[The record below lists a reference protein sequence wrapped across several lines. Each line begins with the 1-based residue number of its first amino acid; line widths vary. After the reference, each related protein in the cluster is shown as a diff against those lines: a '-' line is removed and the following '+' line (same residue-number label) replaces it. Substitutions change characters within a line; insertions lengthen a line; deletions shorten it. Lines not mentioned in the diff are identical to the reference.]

1 MMRFWM
7 YFEGQVDKWYK
18 RKKRVEEDP
27 SKFLTRSSLRM
38 ELPIHQ
44 WKRWWKKKVCVCVG
58 GALHY
63 CMLGLKCPLNIL
75 GRYQVA
81 SRIREIASRQEAM

>member
-44 WKRWWKKKVCVCVG
+44 NGKDGGRRRCVCVWEE
-58 GALHY
+58 HS
-63 CMLGLKCPLNIL
+63 I
-75 GRYQVA
+75 
-81 SRIREIASRQEAM
+81 IAC